1 MSTFRKLVCKSPGDF
16 TGVVKEASEVVG
28 EGGKVFL
35 LFTGAIKPETGKS
48 WCGDC
53 TRAEPVINKVME
65 ETKDSV
71 LVECIVERAEYRDTN
86 YQYRTD
92 NKIQLACVPTL
103 MNWKNPKIRLDDS
116 QSSDED
122 LVRELVLED
131 E

>member
-1 MSTFRKLVCKSPGDF
+1 MAFRKLVCKSPAEF
-16 TGVVKEASEVVG
+16 SSSVKEAREVVG

-71 LVECIVERAEYRDTN
+71 LVECIVERAEYREKT
-86 YQYRTD
+86 YEYRTD
-92 NKIQLACVPTL
+92 NKILLSCVPML

-116 QSSDED
+116 QSSDEE
-122 LVRELVLED
+122 LVRELLLE
-131 E
+131 EE